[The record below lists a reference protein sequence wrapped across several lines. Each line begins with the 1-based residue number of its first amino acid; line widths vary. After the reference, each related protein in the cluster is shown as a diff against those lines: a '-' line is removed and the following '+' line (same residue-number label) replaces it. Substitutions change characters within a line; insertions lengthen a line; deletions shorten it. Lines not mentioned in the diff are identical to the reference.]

1 MDPKEYGEL
10 KADWM
15 RVLLQLWQAYGKAP
29 DPAQVKVYAAQLGHL
44 PLGLLEAGISR
55 LLAEHRFNS
64 VPTIAEV
71 LEAVDAAARRQDW
84 RDIDG
89 YYQVHT
95 TPFRDQAKLAR
106 VEHTPEE
113 YRKSWQKELAL

>member
-1 MDPKEYGEL
+1 MTEYEEL
-10 KADWM
+10 RADWTG
-15 RVLLQLWQAYGKAP
+15 VLLQLWEAFGKVP
-29 DPAQVKVYAAQLGHL
+29 DRKQLKVYAAQLGHL
-44 PLGLLEAGISR
+44 PLGLLEAGISH

-71 LEAVDAAARRQDW
+71 LEAVDAAANRQDW

-89 YYQVHT
+89 FYQVHT

-106 VEHTPEE
+106 VEYTPEE
-113 YRKSWQKELAL
+113 YRKSWKQAVSI

>member
-1 MDPKEYGEL
+1 MTEYEEL
-10 KADWM
+10 RADWTG
-15 RVLLQLWQAYGKAP
+15 VLLQLWEAFGKVP
-29 DPAQVKVYAAQLGHL
+29 DRKQLKVYAAQLGHL
-44 PLGLLEAGISR
+44 PLGLLEAGISH

-89 YYQVHT
+89 YYQVHS
-95 TPFRDQAKLAR
+95 TPFREAASVAR
-106 VEHTPEE
+106 QEHTPDE
-113 YRKSWQKELAL
+113 YRKSWQKELAI